1 MRSSAEPV
9 RSVLQPGPPLEAA
22 QRPPGPRW
30 ASCRRRPGVPAHML
44 VGVDEPL
51 SDEELAELEALT
63 AAATPG
69 PWVAL
74 LRTNT
79 ESEAPA

>member
-1 MRSSAEPV
+1 
-9 RSVLQPGPPLEAA
+9 
-22 QRPPGPRW
+22 
-30 ASCRRRPGVPAHML
+30 ML